1 MTYSVER
8 GMRVQRAIQSFF
20 SEGYAS
26 LQVKQSQG
34 VSSISFEN
42 ELLATYEGSRS
53 KVRVFETLLVLQKEH
68 HEAVH
73 ALLTDK
79 LQGLINIPD
88 GHVFYPDFCNM
99 LAGIANHQS
108 CRVRKRRDPDAQV
121 RHTLAAEFRV
131 FMDEPRAT
139 LFVDYGPQ
147 FAFQDINLLQ
157 QPKDA
162 HQYAE
167 SYEELFDNLA
177 RIYNSSLD
185 AIPEAE
191 ATLVKRQQSQAE

>member
-26 LQVKQSQG
+26 LEVKQSQG
-34 VSSISFEN
+34 VTSIGFEG
-42 ELLATYEGSRS
+42 ELLATYAGARK
-53 KVRVFETLLVLQKEH
+53 KVRVFDTLLALQKEH

-73 ALLTDK
+73 ALLIAK
-79 LQGLINIPD
+79 LGGLLTIPE
-88 GHVFYPDFCNM
+88 GHIFYPDFCNM
-99 LAGIANHQS
+99 LAGISTSQS
-108 CRVRKRRDPDAQV
+108 CRVRKPRDPAAKE
-121 RHTLAAEFRV
+121 RHSLAAEFRV
-131 FMDEPRAT
+131 FMDSPRAT
-139 LFVDYGPQ
+139 LFVDYGTQ
-147 FAFQDINLLQ
+147 FAFGNINLLE

-191 ATLVKRQQSQAE
+191 ATLVQRQQSPA